1 MMKLLLVDGH
11 PSFGV
16 GFAHA
21 LSHAGVGIQVDTSLT
36 IDDGLH
42 QADCGGYNIVLIDYR
57 LQQGDGIEGL
67 RRFGARFTLITQVL
81 ISGNDDPALAARAR
95 AAGASGFL
103 GKSLPIDALL
113 SELSAI
119 ARGEVVFGPVSALR
133 PAPAGP

>member
-16 GFAHA
+16 GFAHS

-81 ISGNDDPALAARAR
+81 ISGNDDPALAA
-95 AAGASGFL
+95 L
-103 GKSLPIDALL
+103 
-113 SELSAI
+113 
-119 ARGEVVFGPVSALR
+119 ARGPRGPAACSANRCLSMPCFR
-133 PAPAGP
+133 R